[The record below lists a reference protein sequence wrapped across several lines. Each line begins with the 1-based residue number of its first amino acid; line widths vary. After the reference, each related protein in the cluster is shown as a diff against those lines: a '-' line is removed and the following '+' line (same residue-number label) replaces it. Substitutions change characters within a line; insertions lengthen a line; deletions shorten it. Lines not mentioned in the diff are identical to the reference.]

1 MAYALPSEGVLDYFP
16 CQYGA
21 SNLMFRGPRRSLER
35 PYVVFLGGNETY
47 GKFIPDPFPDLVE
60 EEIGLGAVNLGLSNA
75 GPDLYLNEASLL
87 DVAAKARAVVVQIM
101 GAANVS
107 NRYYAVHPRR
117 NDRFL
122 GATPLLKALFRD
134 VDFTEFTFTRHLLH
148 TLQAQSPDRFEV
160 LADELRSTWLARMK
174 SLLNRLPQRTLLLWT
189 GDQPPPQIGR
199 RATLDHDPL
208 LIDADMLGAIRP
220 LARLYVEA
228 VMRPESR
235 AEGLGGM
242 AFAPSEA
249 HAAAAVPGPEAHR
262 DIARLLVQGLE
273 NLMK

>member
-35 PYVVFLGGNETY
+35 PFVVYLGGNETY
-47 GKFIPDPFPDLVE
+47 GKFVPDPFPDLVE
-60 EEIGLGAVNLGLSNA
+60 EEIGFGSVNLGLSNA

-87 DVAAKARAVVVQIM
+87 DVAARAEAVVVQIM
-101 GAANVS
+101 GAANLS

-134 VDFTEFTFTRHLLH
+134 IDFTDFTYTRHLLR

-160 LADELRSTWLARMK
+160 LADELRSTWLTRMK
-174 SLLNRLPQRTLLLWT
+174 TLMSRLPDRTLLLWAA
-189 GDQPPPQIGR
+189 DQPPPKVSRG
-199 RATLDHDPL
+199 AALDHDPL
-208 LIDADMLGAIRP
+208 LIDAEMLAAIRP
-220 LARLYVEA
+220 LARRYIEA
-228 VMRPESR
+228 IVRPETR
-235 AEGLGGM
+235 AGGLGGM

-249 HAAAAVPGPEAHR
+249 QAAAAVPGPEAHR
-262 DIARLLVQGLE
+262 DIARILVQALDAI
-273 NLMK
+273 LK